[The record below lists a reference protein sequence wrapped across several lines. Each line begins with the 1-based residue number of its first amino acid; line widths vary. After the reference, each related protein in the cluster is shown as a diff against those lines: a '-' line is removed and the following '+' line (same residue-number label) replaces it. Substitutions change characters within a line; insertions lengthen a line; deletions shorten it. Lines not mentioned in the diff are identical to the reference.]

1 MHAAST
7 LSQPSTSAPIA
18 QRARGTVELSV
29 NCPNGRSQI
38 SRLYQSGCAKA
49 RIPRS
54 TGAGLEAILINSSGG
69 MTGGDRL
76 SWGVTV
82 EAGARASITSQACER
97 IYKAPADTSEVAIEL
112 QVEDKAK
119 LAWIPQETILFDHG
133 RLQRTLNA
141 DLAPGAEALFVESV
155 IFGRGAMGEQVTTG
169 HLQDRW
175 RIRQG
180 GRLIH
185 AEDLLIS
192 GDVNQLADRPFT
204 LNGNA
209 AMATVLLV
217 SPAAEGQ
224 LAAAREIIGQG
235 SGGASA
241 WDGKLLARVTAKDG
255 YNLRKKLVPLI
266 SLLNFEAD
274 VPKVW
279 AI

>member
-54 TGAGLEAILINSSGG
+54 TGSGLEAILINSSGG